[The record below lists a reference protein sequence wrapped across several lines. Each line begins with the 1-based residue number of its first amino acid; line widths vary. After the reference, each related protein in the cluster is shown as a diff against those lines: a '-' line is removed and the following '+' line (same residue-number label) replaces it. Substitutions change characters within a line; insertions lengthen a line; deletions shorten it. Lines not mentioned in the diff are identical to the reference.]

1 MIRKLGKLS
10 NKTDRHRLLLTRWRL
25 GLRQSLAIA
34 FATAIILC
42 GMGVSFA
49 QPETTPLETVP
60 TFLRLSLNDALAL
73 FLRQN
78 LDLLMAQYG
87 IDAAKGQQITARL
100 FPNPVLNSW
109 LYTSMTGGHNFGQS
123 TEVGATVQQLF
134 EVAGKRGYRIE
145 SAGFGT
151 QTAEATF
158 TDTIRQLSYTVK
170 DSYYRVQAAQRHL
183 ELAEENRDR
192 FTRILDVNTIR
203 YNKGF
208 IAGVD
213 LIRIRLQTID
223 FVSQVIQSTQE
234 IQSALADLRTVLGV
248 PPSTK
253 LELTTQLEYHRVEPN
268 PRTLEQLALENRPD
282 IRAKRLTVSQR
293 EADLKLAR
301 AYRFPDPSL
310 GPGFTVQGPTGPD
323 NPQQYLLALTVPL
336 PVFNRNQGGIVQA
349 EVGLQ
354 TADADLRKTLIQ
366 VRNQVELAYRNLI
379 ESRRLAEV
387 FQAGILQDARDAFTI
402 IERAYEKGGVTIT
415 DLLDAARSSRTIQ
428 QNYIDALFT
437 YERNLFLL
445 ENVVAHDV
453 TS

>member
-1 MIRKLGKLS
+1 MIARLRTLS
-10 NKTDRHRLLLTRWRL
+10 EKAGRHWHHIARWGF
-25 GLRQSLAIA
+25 GLRHSAAIA
-34 FATAIILC
+34 LATGMILC
-42 GMGVSFA
+42 GTGICFA
-49 QPETTPLETVP
+49 QPEPTPSENAPTV
-60 TFLRLSLNDALAL
+60 LRLSLNDALAL

-100 FPNPVLNSW
+100 FPNPVLSSW
-109 LYTSMTGGHNFGQS
+109 IYTALTQGHNFANS
-123 TEVGATVQQLF
+123 TEYGGTIQQLF

-151 QTAEATF
+151 QAVEANF
-158 TDTIRQLSYTVK
+158 ADTVRQLSYTVK

-183 ELAEENRDR
+183 DLAEENRDR
-192 FTRILDVNTIR
+192 FARILEVNTIR
-203 YNKGF
+203 FNKGF
-208 IAGVD
+208 ISGVD

-223 FVSQVIQSTQE
+223 FQSQVIQSTQE
-234 IQSALADLRTVLGV
+234 IQSALADLRIVLGV
-248 PPSTK
+248 PPTTK
-253 LELTTQLEYHRVEPN
+253 LELTTQLEYHRVDPN

-282 IRAKRLTVSQR
+282 IRLKRLTMSQR

-301 AYRFPDPSL
+301 AYRYPDPSL
-310 GPGFTVQGPTGPD
+310 GPGMTLQGPTGPD
-323 NPQQYLLALTVPL
+323 NQQQYILALTVPL

-354 TADADLRKTLIQ
+354 TADADLKKTLMQ
-366 VRNQVELAYRNLI
+366 VRNQVELNYRNLI

-387 FQAGILQDARDAFTI
+387 FLAGVLQDARDAFTI

-415 DLLDAARSSRTIQ
+415 DLLDAARASRTIQ
-428 QNYIDALFT
+428 QGYIDALFT

-445 ENVVAHDV
+445 ESVVAHEV